1 MIITNRNC
9 AGYLTNLNFAGKI
22 MERIEI
28 EGMKFYAFH
37 GHYPVEKEVG
47 NEFLVDLIINTGGRK
62 AGKTDNLEHALNY
75 QSAYEI
81 VKSEMEIKS
90 NLLENVAERILDHLF
105 IQFPEIHDAEVK
117 VSKLNPPMGG
127 EIKKVS
133 VVFHRKRKKSV

>member
-1 MIITNRNC
+1 
-9 AGYLTNLNFAGKI
+9 

-47 NEFLVDLIINTGGRK
+47 NEFLVDLIINTDGEK

-75 QSAYEI
+75 QSAYEV

-90 NLLENVAERILDHLF
+90 DLLENVATRILDQLF
-105 IQFPEIHDAEVK
+105 LEFPEIRNSQIK

-133 VVFHRKRKKSV
+133 VVFYRER

>member
-1 MIITNRNC
+1 
-9 AGYLTNLNFAGKI
+9 

-47 NEFLVDLIINTGGRK
+47 NEFLIDLSIEIDGKK
-62 AGKTDNLEHALNY
+62 AGITDNLIDALNY
-75 QSAYEI
+75 QTAYEI
-81 VKSEMEIKS
+81 VKAEMEKKS
-90 NLLENVAERILDHLF
+90 DLLENVAMRILDQLF
-105 IQFPEIHDAEVK
+105 LQFPEIRNTQIK

-133 VVFHRKRKKSV
+133 VVFRRESRNSV